1 MAALTV
7 LIIRH
12 GEKTG
17 EQWPGPG
24 LTKQGVPNNRSLV
37 VRGWQ
42 RAGAWAALFGSDLG
56 GADYLRPHRIF
67 AVDPKGDP
75 REEPTKRPYQTVT
88 PLAARLGFP
97 IDKRVQGQEVE
108 LAAEINALTDGVVLV
123 CWEHKHIGGALLP
136 ALLGKNRPAGVP
148 RAWQGSRFD
157 IVLRLDRAS
166 PEAAW
171 EFRQLLPCLLSGDRD
186 EPM

>member
-1 MAALTV
+1 MATLTV

-12 GEKTG
+12 GEKIG

-24 LTKQGVPNNRSLV
+24 LTKQGSPNDKSLV

-42 RAGAWAALFGSDLG
+42 RAGAWAAIFGSDLG
-56 GADYLRPHRIF
+56 GADYPRPQRIF

-75 REEPTKRPYQTVT
+75 REKPTKRPYETVT
-88 PLAARLGFP
+88 PLAERLGFP
-97 IDKRVQGQEVE
+97 IDKRVQGQEAK

-123 CWEHKHIGGALLP
+123 CWEHKRIGSVLLP
-136 ALLGKNRPAGVP
+136 ALLGKTKPAGVP
-148 RAWQGSRFD
+148 RFD
-157 IVLRLDRAS
+157 VVLRLDRTD
-166 PEAAW
+166 PEVPW

>member
-1 MAALTV
+1 MGALTV

-24 LTKQGVPNNRSLV
+24 LTRNGKPDEASLV

-42 RAGAWAALFGSDLG
+42 RAGAWAALFGSGLG
-56 GADYLRPHRIF
+56 GADYPKPERIF

-75 REEPTKRPYQTVT
+75 KGDQREQPSRRPYETAK

-97 IDKRVQGQEVE
+97 IDKRVQGQEAK
-108 LAAEINALTDGVVLV
+108 LAAEIKALT
-123 CWEHKHIGGALLP
+123 E
-136 ALLGKNRPAGVP
+136 
-148 RAWQGSRFD
+148 
-157 IVLRLDRAS
+157 
-166 PEAAW
+166 
-171 EFRQLLPCLLSGDRD
+171 
-186 EPM
+186 

>member
-1 MAALTV
+1 MGALIV

-24 LTKQGVPNNRSLV
+24 LTKHGKPDEKSLV

-42 RAGAWAALFGSDLG
+42 RAGAWAALFGSGLG
-56 GADYLRPHRIF
+56 GADYPKPERIF

-75 REEPTKRPYQTVT
+75 REKPSKRPYETAT

-97 IDKRVQGQEVE
+97 IDKRVQGQEAR
-108 LAAEINALTDGVVLV
+108 LAAEINALEEGVVLV
-123 CWEHKHIGGALLP
+123 CWEHKRIGSALLP
-136 ALLGKNRPAGVP
+136 ALLGKNKPAGVP

-157 IVLRLDRAS
+157 VVLRLDRAG
-166 PEAAW
+166 PERPW
-171 EFRQLLPCLLSGDRD
+171 TFRQLFPCLLSGDSD
-186 EPM
+186 QPM